1 MDWFELGY
9 TIGILML
16 CLSAISSILYLLIRQ
31 RRRDKQRRKD
41 VKEGKA
47 KRRFWRDMP

>member
-1 MDWFELGY
+1 MNWFELGY

-31 RRRDKQRRKD
+31 RRRDNQRRKD
-41 VKEGKA
+41 IKEGRI
-47 KRRFWRDMP
+47 KRSWRDMP